1 MLFVDLEFLL
11 IPFQE
16 VGYTD
21 NDVFIKR
28 VVAREGDVVEVCFKI
43 KKNILLCV
51 LLYPLSVKLNHFLCV
66 PEFLFCTLFSFFKT
80 NN

>member
-1 MLFVDLEFLL
+1 MLFVDLESLH

-28 VVAREGDVVEVCFKI
+28 VVAREGDVVEVCFDI
-43 KKNILLCV
+43 RN
-51 LLYPLSVKLNHFLCV
+51 Y
-66 PEFLFCTLFSFFKT
+66 SFMCAAISLEC
-80 NN
+80 